1 MRPFASAESAAPA
14 EAGQNFANV
23 IATRLRND
31 IASGRRPP
39 GTKLSIEVL
48 KTEFGV
54 SLSPLREALARLATE
69 GFVIN
74 EDKKGFRVA
83 PVSRENLEEV
93 ARLQATLEPMALR
106 ESIRN
111 GDNAWEEGVVL
122 THHRLMRYERPEHK
136 EGRDVDEW
144 EAHHRGFHLALISAC
159 RMPMVLSIC
168 ESLQYFSARY
178 RRLFLAYQPFD
189 RDVPGEHQ
197 ALVEATLDRHE
208 DKAAELL
215 GIHIERTA
223 RNIMAALDAGAVAP
237 VAAAS

>member
-1 MRPFASAESAAPA
+1 MKPVACAEPPS
-14 EAGQNFANV
+14 EAGQNFASL

-39 GTKLSIEVL
+39 GTKLSIDVL
-48 KTEFGV
+48 KIEFGV

-69 GFVIN
+69 GFVVN

-83 PVSRENLEEV
+83 PVSRANLAEV

-106 ESIRN
+106 ESIRH
-111 GDNAWEEGVVL
+111 GDNAWEESVVL
-122 THHRLMRYERPEHK
+122 THHRLMRYERPERK
-136 EGRDVDEW
+136 AGRDVDEW

-159 RMPMVLSIC
+159 GMPMVRGIC

-197 ALVEATLDRHE
+197 ALVAAVLDRNE
-208 DKAAELL
+208 NEAAELL
-215 GIHIERTA
+215 QTHIERTA
-223 RNIMAALDAGAVAP
+223 RNIMAALEAGA
-237 VAAAS
+237 AALATELS